1 MLKGCFL
8 MKLREKKPNQ
18 VKKKSKIFNAFDF
31 IGDIFE
37 CIFEFIVDLISD
49 IFD

>member
-1 MLKGCFL
+1 

-18 VKKKSKIFNAFDF
+18 VKKKSKIFNAVDF
-31 IGDIFE
+31 ISDG
-37 CIFEFIVDLISD
+37 FEFVFELIFDLISD